1 MDHDMAKD
9 ERRGSRCRKGED
21 RARRQLALP
30 CCRMKGT
37 TESDVGGRY
46 GAWGARGGVC
56 GGRWSPHW
64 EVDRHGCGGSRHH
77 IERRRG
83 RGRSRG
89 ESVCTSGGASRERSR
104 DSGRGTMERHIRGRG
119 RGWVLGGVLRW
130 WQRGQWGLGR
140 DGDCRD
146 VTGTVDEGTAG
157 GCGAV
162 EGGPR

>member
-1 MDHDMAKD
+1 MAKD

-56 GGRWSPHW
+56 GGRWRSPRW

-130 WQRGQWGLGR
+130 WQRGQWGYA
-140 DGDCRD
+140 
-146 VTGTVDEGTAG
+146 TATN
-157 GCGAV
+157 AREHV
-162 EGGPR
+162 EGQDACSSRAGALCGCARAG